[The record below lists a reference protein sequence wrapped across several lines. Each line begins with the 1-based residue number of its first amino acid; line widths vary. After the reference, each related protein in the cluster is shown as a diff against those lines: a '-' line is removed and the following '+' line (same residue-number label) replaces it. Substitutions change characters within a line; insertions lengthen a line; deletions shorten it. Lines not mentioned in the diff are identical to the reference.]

1 MDFKGR
7 LRAARKAKGLSQ
19 EQLAAALGLT
29 RAAVQ
34 GWEAGRCEPE
44 FRKIVPLSR
53 LLGVSIDYL
62 LAGEDGK
69 GEVPPPDVAAV
80 LDGLACS
87 VDKGEAVLDGAALR
101 PEAAATASPMLRGTL
116 AATRAAQKGGR
127 RRGR

>member
-1 MDFKGR
+1 MEIKDR
-7 LRAARKAKGLSQ
+7 LRAARRAKGLTQ
-19 EQLAAALGLT
+19 GELAARLGIKQ
-29 RAAVQ
+29 ASVSA
-34 GWEAGRCEPE
+34 WEVGKTWPDVPNL
-44 FRKIVPLSR
+44 VPLSR

-116 AATRAAQKGGR
+116 AATRAAQKGGG

>member
-7 LRAARKAKGLSQ
+7 LRAARKAVGLSQ
-19 EQLAAALGLT
+19 TQLAEGLGLT
-29 RAAVQ
+29 HSAVQ
-34 GWEAGRCEPE
+34 GWESGRCEPGM
-44 FRKIVPLSR
+44 KNLVPLSR